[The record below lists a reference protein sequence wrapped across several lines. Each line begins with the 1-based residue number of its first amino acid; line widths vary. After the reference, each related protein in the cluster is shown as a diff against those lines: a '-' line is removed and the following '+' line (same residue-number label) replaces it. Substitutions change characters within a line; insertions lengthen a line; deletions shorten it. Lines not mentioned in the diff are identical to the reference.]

1 MPPKNINDFFSP
13 VSTDVA
19 HQSIDELI
27 ALNTLEEAGE
37 SSGLSDINY
46 KALRDE
52 IIGFNNPKKIGD
64 IGYQMDEDEG
74 SNTELDKLLNVF
86 YENPAYTN
94 IASKFIRGA
103 NILGHADVPFAKELT
118 EQLDN
123 IAHRFATR
131 HDKGAGMG
139 WTGYT
144 GTTAMAGMGD
154 EGKQRT
160 PNMMKIFLGQEEN
173 VFPESEIKPSSYT
186 KGDPQQGWSSIK
198 DYSKVSFN
206 TDWDAFDFAGDEDMK
221 AIKKLKKA
229 VDTGTYNVDEHAV
242 KLTDPGGIGID
253 FKTSVD
259 LGNFTTSLGYD
270 EEKKQYFVSIT
281 DVWDFRPEMYADVY
295 GPELLPEVIKGEGR
309 WSRDSYP
316 WKGKLDSAGN
326 VFESYEDYL
335 EDWNWERS
343 KLTTEASFLQA
354 TGESVG
360 VYDRYYLPKDYS
372 DDLQEYF
379 K

>member
-1 MPPKNINDFFSP
+1 MSNG
-13 VSTDVA
+13 
-19 HQSIDELI
+19 ID
-27 ALNTLEEAGE
+27 
-37 SSGLSDINY
+37 Y

-52 IIGFNNPKKIGD
+52 IIEFNNPKKRD
-64 IGYQMDEDEG
+64 PLYQMRVDEQ

-94 IASKFIRGA
+94 IASKLIRGI
-103 NILGHADVPFAKELT
+103 NILGHANVPVAKELT

-123 IAHRFATR
+123 IAHTYATR

-144 GTTAMAGMGD
+144 GTTAMAGMGH
-154 EGKQRT
+154 EVKQRT

-173 VFPESEIKPSSYT
+173 VFPESEVKPSSYT
-186 KGDPQQGWSSIK
+186 KGDPEQGWRSIK
-198 DYSKVSFN
+198 DYSKMSFKK
-206 TDWDAFDFAGDEDMK
+206 GMMREEDED

-295 GPELLPEVIKGEGR
+295 GPELLPEVIKTGKGR
-309 WSRDSYP
+309 FSRDYYP
-316 WKGKLDSAGN
+316 WKEGN
-326 VFESYEDYL
+326 AFESYEDYK
-335 EDWNWERS
+335 EDWNKKRS

-360 VYDRYYLPKDYS
+360 VYDRHYLPKEFSNALMGEKSKKTSTEDIIMDNFLY
-372 DDLQEYF
+372 DDNMF
-379 K
+379 